1 MKHLEIF
8 FLAILCGA
16 IIVIGHM
23 IGYQTAQLSQSLLGV
38 VVLVAVGFSGYLI
51 AQLPYL
57 NKLPSIVWITATA
70 IFASSTAFPAHEFVV
85 DSTSKVPFLAVATPV
100 LAYAGLAV
108 GKDIEA
114 FKKMSWRIVP
124 VALAVIA
131 GTFLFATI
139 IAQWALQIEGA
150 I

>member
-1 MKHLEIF
+1 VKILEIF
-8 FLAILCGA
+8 FLAILCGL
-16 IIVIGHM
+16 IIVMGHM
-23 IGYQTAQLSQSLLGV
+23 VGYSNASLVQSLLGV
-38 VVLVAVGFSGYLI
+38 SVLVGVGFSGYLI

-70 IFASSTAFPAHEFVV
+70 IFVSSAAFPWNQFVV
-85 DSTSKVPFLAVATPV
+85 ESTSKIPFLAVATPV

-114 FKKMSWRIVP
+114 FKRISWRIIP

-139 IAQWALQIEGA
+139 IAQWALQVEGA

>member
-16 IIVIGHM
+16 IIVMGHM
-23 IGYQTAQLSQSLLGV
+23 IGYNNATLGQSILGV
-38 VVLVAVGFSGYLI
+38 IVLVAVGYSGYLI
-51 AQLPYL
+51 AHLPGL

-70 IFASSTAFPAHEFVV
+70 IFVSSAAFPFNQFVV
-85 DSTSKVPFLAVATPV
+85 DSTSKIPFLAVATPV

-114 FKKMSWRIVP
+114 FKKISWRIIP

-139 IAQWALQIEGA
+139 IAQWALQVEGA